1 MRARSYQGEPNEPDG
16 ITSGWIGQQGQVHY
30 YLSVVGADKDKDG
43 RFIIV
48 NGGAY
53 TFLGLVGDRED
64 IVIDGNACY
73 LKDGH
78 KCGLAAGLGSTS
90 YGMRVQVIA

>member
-1 MRARSYQGEPNEPDG
+1 MSEG
-16 ITSGWIGQQGQVHY
+16 ISAGWIGQQGQIRY
-30 YLSVVGADKDKDG
+30 YLEIVGADRDEEG

-48 NGGAY
+48 DGGAY
-53 TFLGLVGDRED
+53 TFLGLHGDRED

-73 LKDGH
+73 LKNGH

-90 YGMRVQVIA
+90 YGMRVNVIA